1 MPSLSSSSVEIG
13 SRSGFWGNEYNR
25 TKQTKQMEKIHTMH
39 LNPSH
44 RPPRPRPWIG
54 LVISI
59 SIFAF
64 LIVCV
69 KPPSDDEVGSSN
81 SERVSSSITP
91 KNALLEGYVHVQCE
105 IITPFDDKSNTQ
117 AAHGKIDITV
127 HTGLAPLV
135 SNAFLELVSSK
146 HFDHNYIFRA
156 VDGFIV
162 QWGIESPTAI
172 RNSNKER
179 KKFPKV
185 DIDPQPSN
193 ADDNGNNNN
202 ILRSNVRGTLNF
214 AGGNSAT
221 GQVYVNRGT
230 NLHLDNEPGS
240 LPFATLDERSMKII
254 DSIYSYKEG
263 IGQVKA
269 LKNGNDEVKRLF
281 PRMSRIEK
289 CWIQR

>member
-1 MPSLSSSSVEIG
+1 MG
-13 SRSGFWGNEYNR
+13 WF
-25 TKQTKQMEKIHTMH
+25 
-39 LNPSH
+39 
-44 RPPRPRPWIG
+44 
-54 LVISI
+54 ISI

-69 KPPSDDEVGSSN
+69 KPPSDSN
-81 SERVSSSITP
+81 ERLSLSTP
-91 KNALLEGYVHVQCE
+91 KNDALVEGDVHVKCE
-105 IITPFDDKSNTQ
+105 IITPFNDKSSNAL
-117 AAHGKIDITV
+117 AAHGTIDITA
-127 HTGLAPLV
+127 HIGLAPLV
-135 SNAFLELVSSK
+135 SKAFLELVSSK
-146 HFDHNYIFRA
+146 HFDNNYIFRA

-162 QWGIESPTAI
+162 QWGIESPTTI
-172 RNSNKER
+172 GNNREG

-185 DIDPQPSN
+185 DIDPPPNS
-193 ADDNGNNNN
+193 ADDTGNNN
-202 ILRSNVRGTLNF
+202 ILRSNVRGALNF

-263 IGQVKA
+263 LGQVKA
-269 LKNGNDEVKRLF
+269 LKIGDDEVKRLF

>member
-1 MPSLSSSSVEIG
+1 MG
-13 SRSGFWGNEYNR
+13 WF
-25 TKQTKQMEKIHTMH
+25 
-39 LNPSH
+39 
-44 RPPRPRPWIG
+44 
-54 LVISI
+54 ISI
-59 SIFAF
+59 SIFTF

-69 KPPSDDEVGSSN
+69 KPPSDSN
-81 SERVSSSITP
+81 ERISLSTP
-91 KNALLEGYVHVQCE
+91 KNDALVEGDVHVKCE
-105 IITPFDDKSNTQ
+105 IITPFKDKSSNAL
-117 AAHGKIDITV
+117 AAHGTIDITA
-127 HTGLAPLV
+127 HIGLAPLV
-135 SNAFLELVSSK
+135 SKAFLELVSSK
-146 HFDHNYIFRA
+146 HFDNNYIFRA

-162 QWGIESPTAI
+162 QWGIESPTTI
-172 RNSNKER
+172 GNNREG

-185 DIDPQPSN
+185 DIDPPPNS
-193 ADDNGNNNN
+193 ADDTGNNN
-202 ILRSNVRGTLNF
+202 ILRSNVRGALNF

-263 IGQVKA
+263 LGQVKA
-269 LKNGNDEVKRLF
+269 LKIGDDEVKRLF

>member
-1 MPSLSSSSVEIG
+1 MMV
-13 SRSGFWGNEYNR
+13 R
-25 TKQTKQMEKIHTMH
+25 MH
-39 LNPSH
+39 FNPSH
-44 RPPRPRPWIG
+44 RPPRQWMG
-54 LVISI
+54 WFISI

-69 KPPSDDEVGSSN
+69 KPPSDEEVEVMGSSSN
-81 SERVSSSITP
+81 ERLSLSTP
-91 KNALLEGYVHVQCE
+91 KNDALVEGDVHVKCE
-105 IITPFDDKSNTQ
+105 ISTPFNVVKRGNAL
-117 AAHGKIDITV
+117 AAHGTIDITA

-135 SNAFLELVSSK
+135 SKAFLELVSSK
-146 HFDHNYIFRA
+146 HFDNNYIFRA

-162 QWGIESPTAI
+162 QWGIESPTTI
-172 RNSNKER
+172 GNNREG

-185 DIDPQPSN
+185 DIDPPPNS
-193 ADDNGNNNN
+193 ADDTGNNN
-202 ILRSNVRGTLNF
+202 ILRSNVRGALNF

-263 IGQVKA
+263 LGQVKA
-269 LKNGNDEVKRLF
+269 LKIGDDEVKRLF

>member
-1 MPSLSSSSVEIG
+1 MLV
-13 SRSGFWGNEYNR
+13 
-25 TKQTKQMEKIHTMH
+25 
-39 LNPSH
+39 NPSH

-59 SIFAF
+59 SLFAF

-91 KNALLEGYVHVQCE
+91 KNDALIDGDVHVQCE
-105 IITPFDDKSNTQ
+105 LITPFVDDQSNPQ
-117 AAHGKIDITV
+117 AARGTIEITV

-135 SNAFLELVSSK
+135 SNAFLELVSLK

-162 QWGIESPTAI
+162 QWGIESPTAM
-172 RNSNKER
+172 RNNSKEG

-185 DIDPQPSN
+185 NIDPPPSN
-193 ADDNGNNNN
+193 ADDTSNEN
-202 ILRSNVRGTLNF
+202 ILRSNVRGALNF

-263 IGQVKA
+263 LGQVKA
-269 LKNGNDEVKRLF
+269 LKFGDDEVKRLF